1 MISDTRRSMMLAT
14 GAVLVA
20 AGTTGLPMPAGAQAL
35 REGRDYRLVRPAQP
49 TEVPAGKI
57 EAIEF
62 FWYGCPHCNSL
73 EPALE
78 QWVKKLP
85 DDVVFRRIH
94 VPFGERRHQQLFY
107 TLESMGKDEELH
119 KAVFNAIHVDRDR
132 LDTVDRMVAMLSRH
146 GVDEKQFRD
155 TFDSFAVRTKMR
167 RAAQVVDAYGVDG
180 VPAMAVAGKYYTA
193 PSMVGSNGGALQ
205 VMDQLIEIERNA
217 AKK

>member
-35 REGRDYRLVRPAQP
+35 REGRDYRVVRPAQP

>member
-20 AGTTGLPMPAGAQAL
+20 AGTTGLPIPAGAQAL